1 MLLRSEA
8 LITKIYFTKIPS
20 SARVLESLPL
30 SEDCYFWRL
39 TVSSMKLNFSMQ
51 GLRYWED
58 GGESPHPH
66 HQLKVCS
73 FPTTRKTATYQ
84 IFILPTKWQFSC
96 YNPIKTSLLA
106 VVVVSVRAY
115 CRNLG
120 LCSILA
126 RSSIFL
132 KKNYI
137 PPSPIQS
144 LFQVFYIKTKLC
156 IIFGKEGSVR
166 QLNAICCF

>member
-1 MLLRSEA
+1 MRSEA
-8 LITKIYFTKIPS
+8 LIAKIYFTKIPS

-51 GLRYWED
+51 GLLYWED
-58 GGESPHPH
+58 GGESPT
-66 HQLKVCS
+66 
-73 FPTTRKTATYQ
+73 PTTSWK
-84 IFILPTKWQFSC
+84 FIHSPQPGKLPRIKLLSPPTKWQFSC

-106 VVVVSVRAY
+106 VVVVPVRAY

-120 LCSILA
+120 LCSILT

-132 KKNYI
+132 KKNYM

>member
-1 MLLRSEA
+1 MQKFTSLKFHHPHGSWRVFLFLKIVIFDSLIYETKFQHAGFTLLGRWW
-8 LITKIYFTKIPS
+8 
-20 SARVLESLPL
+20 RV
-30 SEDCYFWRL
+30 
-39 TVSSMKLNFSMQ
+39 
-51 GLRYWED
+51 
-58 GGESPHPH
+58 PHPH

-84 IFILPTKWQFSC
+84 IFIPPTKWQFSC
-96 YNPIKTSLLA
+96 YNPVKTSLLA
-106 VVVVSVRAY
+106 VVVVPVRAY